1 MIFLSFLNV
10 TRQVAKQKGY
20 VKIYYTITV
29 FRIQGVLFG
38 ITEYRP
44 DILLGWSGRLFLFF
58 HQLHR
63 LHNRSVY
70 PDGSS
75 MGSPAISLAWFISTW
90 AYFFAFSGSLA
101 RAASRAVKAG
111 WS

>member
-1 MIFLSFLNV
+1 MEPPGSL
-10 TRQVAKQKGY
+10 TA
-20 VKIYYTITV
+20 
-29 FRIQGVLFG
+29 
-38 ITEYRP
+38 P
-44 DILLGWSGRLFLFF
+44 GRLASYSDI
-58 HQLHR
+58 QLHR